1 MKITGWEKLN
11 GITYKGYSILN
22 PIHNAMDTRYVA
34 DVMDLATKQRLSLDL
49 ETRDGIRALG
59 NRTLYT
65 IKLEDKRN
73 RIIVQR
79 VLDFEML
86 KSMATFRQIY
96 EMCIEDYLKEVEES
110 WTKQSGIVNVVQ
122 NNGTTESWQSKLPT
136 FDDFAKMWKNTPM
149 GQVTNKIFN

>member
-49 ETRDGIRALG
+49 ETRDGMKIFSDK
-59 NRTLYT
+59 TLYT
-65 IKLEDKRN
+65 IRLEDRKN
-73 RIIVQR
+73 KITIQR

-86 KSMATFRQIY
+86 KSISTFRQIY
-96 EMCIEDYLKEVEES
+96 ELCIEDYLKEVEES
-110 WTKQSGIVNVVQ
+110 WTKQTGIVNVVQ
-122 NNGTTESWQSKLPT
+122 NNGTTESWQNKLPT
-136 FDDFAKMWKNTPM
+136 FDDFAKMWKNTPL
-149 GQVTNKIFN
+149 GQATNKIFN

>member
-49 ETRDGIRALG
+49 ETRDGIRAMG
-59 NRTLYT
+59 NKTLYT
-65 IKLEDKRN
+65 IQLKDIKN
-73 RIIVQR
+73 KITIQR

-86 KSMATFRQIY
+86 KSISTFRQIY
-96 EMCIEDYLKEVEES
+96 EMCIEDYLKEVEKT
-110 WTKQSGIVNVVQ
+110 WTNQTGIINVVD
-122 NNGTTESWQSKLPT
+122 NNGTTESWQSRLPT
-136 FDDFAKMWKNTPM
+136 FDDFAKMWKNTPL
-149 GQVTNKIFN
+149 GQATNKIFN

>member
-49 ETRDGIRALG
+49 ETRDGMMALG
-59 NRTLYT
+59 NKTLYT
-65 IKLEDKRN
+65 IRLEDKRN
-73 RIIVQR
+73 KITIQR

-110 WTKQSGIVNVVQ
+110 WTNQTGIINVVDT
-122 NNGTTESWQSKLPT
+122 NGTTESWQSKLPT